1 MALRNHP
8 PVDDDFVD
16 PPSKTQRKAES
27 HALQKLG
34 VALVELDPGKAA
46 RLELP
51 DAIDRAV
58 VDARRVTAHE
68 GRRRQLQYIGRLM
81 RGLDE
86 ATVARIRDGV
96 EALDKPRREDTV
108 RLHRLEQWREALLD
122 DDAAQSRWM
131 TAYPA
136 TDTQQLRSLIRAAR
150 ADRTE
155 VSSRAARAYRELFQ
169 FLKTVT
175 EQPSAAADDTVDD

>member
-1 MALRNHP
+1 MALRNRP
-8 PVDDDFVD
+8 PVDETFVD

-51 DAIDRAV
+51 DTIERAV
-58 VDARRVTAHE
+58 ADARRVTAHE

-86 ATVARIRDGV
+86 ATVERIRDGV
-96 EALDKPRREDTV
+96 EMLDKPRREDTV

-122 DDAAQSRWM
+122 DDSTQSKWL

-136 TDTQQLRSLIRAAR
+136 SDAQQLRSLIRAAR

-169 FLKTVT
+169 FLKAVT
-175 EQPSAAADDTVDD
+175 ELPAAGPDVD